1 MWVNYLPMCRNH
13 IRSNSLTFGLC
24 CKCQL
29 SLWELWLVYFTIH
42 TQGRTCTRT
51 HKHTRRHKY
60 TGSHYFVRTLIDAMP
75 SPVSYT
81 NPYQNPKQPKR
92 ANFPKMSSLGTRNAY
107 FGTHSAARWRKH
119 TRSRVFANF
128 CPSTEDSGPST
139 CSARPTFS
147 NKLPQPKTS
156 RGLNWRTKKYCMRT
170 CHRLSKS
177 LTSAHYERRHAVTNT
192 AESSPAVFSL
202 LPYKKIKMAAP

>member
-1 MWVNYLPMCRNH
+1 MWLNHFPICCNH

-29 SLWELWLVYFTIH
+29 SFWEPWLVYFTIH
-42 TQGRTCTRT
+42 TQGHT
-51 HKHTRRHKY
+51 HADTNIIFP
-60 TGSHYFVRTLIDAMP
+60 TTLPGLLLMP
-75 SPVSYT
+75 CLPQFLLLT
-81 NPYQNPKQPKR
+81 HIITPNQPKR
-92 ANFPKMSSLGTRNAY
+92 SNFPEMASLDTGNAY
-107 FGTHSAARWRKH
+107 FGPPCAACWRKN
-119 TRSRVFANF
+119 TWSCGF
-128 CPSTEDSGPST
+128 CPSTEDSWSST

-147 NKLPQPKTS
+147 NKLPQPKIS

-177 LTSAHYERRHAVTNT
+177 LTSAYYEKRHAVTNT
-192 AESSPAVFSL
+192 AESSNAVFSL